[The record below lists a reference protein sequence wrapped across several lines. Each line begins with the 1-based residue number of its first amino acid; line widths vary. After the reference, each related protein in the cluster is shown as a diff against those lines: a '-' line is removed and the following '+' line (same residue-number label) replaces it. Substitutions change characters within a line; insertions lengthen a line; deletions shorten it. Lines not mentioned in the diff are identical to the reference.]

1 MTAPAAAVMSFS
13 YDPLQVGLSILIAI
27 AASYAALDL
36 AGRVMAKRK
45 EIRAA
50 WLGCGAV
57 SMGSGIWT
65 MHFVGMLAFHLPVP
79 VFYYWPGVVAA
90 LLIAIIASA
99 AALYVVTRERMGS
112 RYALISG
119 TVLGSGVAALHYLGT
134 QAMRMDATYTLNPI
148 IVVAA
153 VALGILFATSGMW
166 LGYYFRDEPLQTAW
180 RRLGAAVLMGIAIAG
195 MHYTGMASAT
205 FRTVPTHMT
214 AAHTV
219 YISTLGTLGIAAII
233 FLLLAVTIASC
244 RVDRRFSEQNLQ
256 LAVVQ
261 GKVDLASTVSQTLM
275 AELTA
280 SISHEIKQPLAA
292 IITNANYSLSQLAT
306 AKPDLKEVRKAI
318 QEIVDD
324 GNRTNSIISRVRNLL
339 MKEPPEQAPVDVN
352 EVIRDVLQFLRAEAD
367 QNRIDIQLQ
376 LAEQLSPV
384 HADRV
389 QLHQAFMN
397 VLMNS
402 IEAMRSVPER
412 QRKIVIKSEPKSE
425 ASWSGLKIQAR
436 AFFRMY
442 PTASSSLSSQP
453 SRRVWVLACPLAA
466 QSSRYMGAAFP
477 TSQARGVQSLN
488 LPFLRRTEN
497 SHERSL
503 GRCFCDRRRCL
514 LASGDSARARVG
526 RSAR

>member
-1 MTAPAAAVMSFS
+1 MPGREILMTAPAAAVMSFS

-119 TVLGSGVAALHYLGT
+119 TVLGSGVAALHYLGM

-477 TSQARGVQSLN
+477 TSQARGCN
-488 LPFLRRTEN
+488 L
-497 SHERSL
+497 
-503 GRCFCDRRRCL
+503 
-514 LASGDSARARVG
+514 
-526 RSAR
+526 

>member
-1 MTAPAAAVMSFS
+1 MPGLEILMTAPSDAVMSFS
-13 YDPLQVGLSILIAI
+13 YDPFQVGLSVLIAI

-45 EIRAA
+45 VVRAA
-50 WLGCGAV
+50 WLAGGAF

-79 VFYYWPGVVAA
+79 VFYYWPTVAA
-90 LLIAIIASA
+90 ALFIAIMASA
-99 AALYVVTRERMGS
+99 AALYIVTRGRMGS

-119 TVLGSGVAALHYLGT
+119 TVLGLGVAALHYLGM

-153 VALGILFATSGMW
+153 VVLGILFATSGMW

-180 RRLGAAVLMGIAIAG
+180 RKLGAAVLMGIAIAG
-195 MHYTGMASAT
+195 MHYTGMVSAT
-205 FRTVPTHMT
+205 FRAAPSHFV

-219 YISTLGTLGIAAII
+219 YVSTLGTLGIAATI
-233 FLLLAVTIASC
+233 LALLAATIVSC
-244 RVDRRFSEQNLQ
+244 LVDRRFSAQYLQ
-256 LAVVQ
+256 LTVAQ
-261 GKVDLASTVSQTLM
+261 GKVDLANTARLTLM

-292 IITNANYSLSQLAT
+292 IITNANYSLGQLAT
-306 AKPDLKEVRKAI
+306 AKPDLKEVRQAI

-324 GNRTNSIISRVRNLL
+324 GNRTNAIISRVRNLL
-339 MKEPPEQAPVDVN
+339 MKEPPERALVDVN
-352 EVIRDVLQFLRAEAD
+352 EIIRDVLQFLRAETE

-389 QLHQAFMN
+389 QFQQVFMN

-402 IEAMRSVPER
+402 IEALRSVPQP
-412 QRKIVIKSEPKSE
+412 QRKIVIKSEAKSE
-425 ASWSGLKIQAR
+425 AIVVRIEDSGPGLSPDVSDR
-436 AFFRMY
+436 LFEPFFTTKPEGMGLGLSISRSIVE
-442 PTASSSLSSQP
+442 AHGGSLSYIPGSE
-453 SRRVWVLACPLAA
+453 
-466 QSSRYMGAAFP
+466 GAIFEFAFP
-477 TSQARGVQSLN
+477 QEAGELS
-488 LPFLRRTEN
+488 
-497 SHERSL
+497 
-503 GRCFCDRRRCL
+503 
-514 LASGDSARARVG
+514 
-526 RSAR
+526 